1 MHLGV
6 TPWRSAFSRSASS
19 LIEQAQFAEQLGYQS
34 FWLPEN
40 HFNETA
46 IPDPL
51 LLLASVAGATS
62 KIKLATTSYLLP
74 LRHPLQAA
82 EQVAAF
88 DHLSD
93 GRLILGIGRGMGQN
107 TLRAFNVPPGK
118 KREVFEQNLRLMIKA
133 WSGETI
139 FNDDEQNRS
148 DTEPNSGIQLHP
160 LPLQKP
166 YPEIWVAAF
175 GPKALAQAGR
185 LGLPYLASPLETIN
199 ELAHN
204 FELHSRAYQQATQDI
219 PSVRPVMRSVFVS
232 EDNKLLS
239 VIRKQAK
246 ALSESNM
253 RRDKHALLDDWA
265 IIGDQQFVK
274 QKILEYQDRLGM
286 SHLIVTALRQPDLTE
301 QQQQESLNSI
311 IECGVNHY

>member
-1 MHLGV
+1 MHLGL
-6 TPWRSAFSRSASS
+6 TPWRSTSSRSAST

-118 KREVFEQNLRLMIKA
+118 KRELFEQNLSLMIKA

-139 FNDDEQNRS
+139 LRNDDP
-148 DTEPNSGIQLHP
+148 DSGIELHP
-160 LPLQKP
+160 LPVQKP
-166 YPEIWVAAF
+166 YPEMWVAAF
-175 GPKALAQAGR
+175 GPKALTQAGR
-185 LGLPYLASPLETIN
+185 LGLPYLASPLETIDD
-199 ELAHN
+199 LANN
-204 FELHSRAYQQATQDI
+204 FELHGRACQDAIQDI
-219 PSVRPVMRSVFVS
+219 PLIRPVMRSVFVS
-232 EDNKLLS
+232 EDNNLLS
-239 VIRKQAK
+239 AIRKQLK
-246 ALSESNM
+246 AVSGSNIW
-253 RRDKHALLDDWA
+253 RDSHALLDDWA
-265 IIGDQQFVK
+265 IVGNQKFAQ

-286 SHLIVTALRQPDLTE
+286 SHLIVTALRQPALTE
-301 QQQQESLNSI
+301 QQQQESLNYISKLKI
-311 IECGVNHY
+311 